1 MTTCTSCGAENA
13 DGVRFCVKCGTAL
26 AAPPPPGS
34 WQQPSGNLSNSP
46 GWGAPSG
53 GLGGSP
59 SGGLGGSPSG
69 GLGSAGYTPPAAPLS
84 PPVIQTG
91 YGGAVTSAGVGGLPF
106 ALWGD
111 RALAA
116 LIDGALVMA
125 GIIVLYIIIL
135 VIGGVGS
142 AALGAI
148 SDDAAGFGMSAT
160 CCVFIVLPPVAAF
173 IVGLYNKV
181 YLISQRGFSIGQGVM
196 GLKVVMGDGG
206 PVQMSTA
213 VLRLLVQM
221 GLGVVPILG
230 MVLAVVNLLW
240 PLWDPQKQTLHDKAV
255 GTFVVKRS

>member
-1 MTTCTSCGAENA
+1 MTICTSCGAENA
-13 DGVRFCVKCGTAL
+13 EGVRFCVRCGTAL
-26 AAPPPPGS
+26 ATAPPPGA
-34 WQQPSGNLSNSP
+34 WQQPSGNLSNT
-46 GWGAPSG
+46 PSG
-53 GLGGSP
+53 GSGWGTP

-84 PPVIQTG
+84 PPVMQTG

-125 GIIVLYIIIL
+125 GIVVLYIIIAI
-135 VIGGVGS
+135 IGGIGS
-142 AALGAI
+142 AAL
-148 SDDAAGFGMSAT
+148 SSVSEDAGGLFGSAA
-160 CCVFIVLPPVAAF
+160 CCTFFVLPPLAAF

-221 GLGVVPILG
+221 GLGIIPFVGMIL
-230 MVLAVVNLLW
+230 AIVNLLW

-255 GTFVVKRS
+255 GTFVVKKG